1 MFFPMVRMGEFV
13 EKKALGAPEARKRW
27 CQCCDEFSEM
37 ISQEAKTNP
46 RYKDLKLDMKHPE
59 PPR

>member
-1 MFFPMVRMGEFV
+1 MGEFV